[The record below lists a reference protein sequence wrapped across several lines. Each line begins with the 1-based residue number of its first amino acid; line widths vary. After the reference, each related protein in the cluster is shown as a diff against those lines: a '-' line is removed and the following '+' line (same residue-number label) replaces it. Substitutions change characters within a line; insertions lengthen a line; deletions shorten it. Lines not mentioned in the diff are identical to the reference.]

1 MSPIPD
7 LGVSPFQLDGATKAA
22 LVLLALGPD
31 TAAVVL
37 RSLSETAIKRL
48 STRLIAVRRLDL
60 TQWIEV
66 LRAFREA
73 SSDQRLLGIDTEQFM
88 DRALHQADVDERS
101 LGFRNR
107 SFALIDQNALAAI
120 EAFDSDLLH
129 ARISDEHP
137 QIIASLLALM
147 DASASAALA
156 ACFEDALRNELLL
169 RVALLDHVH
178 PMAIEDLNE
187 ALRAIALDPIDKQSR
202 LGGTKHAAALINA
215 FDEPLDQ
222 EALDRMRVFEP
233 ELADSVEAQRFLF
246 EDLLGIPKR
255 SLQTLIMT
263 VGPEELALAMQSCS
277 DTLRHYLLAAMPAP
291 LAEAVR
297 DAMQIVKQNSTSE
310 SQAAQQRM
318 LARGRSLHQEGRI
331 QLKVIPSHR
340 EEDV

>member
-137 QIIASLLALM
+137 QIIACYCGWLCSIM
-147 DASASAALA
+147 ST
-156 ACFEDALRNELLL
+156 RW
-169 RVALLDHVH
+169 
-178 PMAIEDLNE
+178 P
-187 ALRAIALDPIDKQSR
+187 SR
-202 LGGTKHAAALINA
+202 T
-215 FDEPLDQ
+215 
-222 EALDRMRVFEP
+222 
-233 ELADSVEAQRFLF
+233 
-246 EDLLGIPKR
+246 
-255 SLQTLIMT
+255 
-263 VGPEELALAMQSCS
+263 
-277 DTLRHYLLAAMPAP
+277 
-291 LAEAVR
+291 
-297 DAMQIVKQNSTSE
+297 
-310 SQAAQQRM
+310 
-318 LARGRSLHQEGRI
+318 
-331 QLKVIPSHR
+331 
-340 EEDV
+340 

>member
-7 LGVSPFQLDGATKAA
+7 CGVSPFQLDGATKAA

-31 TAAVVL
+31 TAALVL
-37 RSLSETAIKRL
+37 RSLTEAEIKRI
-48 STRLIAVRRLDL
+48 STRLIAVRQLDL
-60 TQWIEV
+60 TQWIQV

-88 DRALHQADVDERS
+88 DRALQQTDVERS
-101 LGFRNR
+101 LGFRSR
-107 SFALIDQNALAAI
+107 SLALIDQNALASI

-156 ACFEDALRNELLL
+156 ACFGDELRNELLL

-178 PMAIEDLNE
+178 SMAIEDLNE
-187 ALRAIALDPIDKQSR
+187 ALRAIALDPSDKRSR
-202 LGGTKHAAALINA
+202 LGGTKHTAALINA

-222 EALDRMRVFEP
+222 EAIDRMRAFEP
-233 ELADSVEAQRFLF
+233 ELADRVEAQRFLF
-246 EDLLGIPKR
+246 EDLLSIPKR
-255 SLQTLIMT
+255 SLQTLVMT

-277 DTLRHYLLAAMPAP
+277 DALRQCLLAAMPAP

-297 DAMQIVKQNSTSE
+297 DAMQTVKQNSTSD
-310 SQAAQQRM
+310 SRAAQQHM

-331 QLKVIPSHR
+331 QLKVIPSNR

>member
-7 LGVSPFQLDGATKAA
+7 CGVSPFQLDGATKAA

-31 TAAVVL
+31 TAALLL
-37 RSLSETAIKRL
+37 RSLTEAEIKRI
-48 STRLIAVRRLDL
+48 STRLIAVRQLDL
-60 TQWIEV
+60 TQWIQV

-88 DRALHQADVDERS
+88 DRALQQTDVERS

-107 SFALIDQNALAAI
+107 SLALIDQNALAAI
-120 EAFDSDLLH
+120 EAFDSDLLY

-156 ACFEDALRNELLL
+156 ACFGDELRNELLL

-178 PMAIEDLNE
+178 SMAIEDLNE
-187 ALRAIALDPIDKQSR
+187 ALRAIALDPSDKRSR
-202 LGGTKHAAALINA
+202 LGGTKHTAALINA

-222 EALDRMRVFEP
+222 EAIDRMRAFEP
-233 ELADSVEAQRFLF
+233 ELADRVEAQRFLF
-246 EDLLGIPKR
+246 EDLLSIPKR
-255 SLQTLIMT
+255 SLQTLVMS

-277 DTLRHYLLAAMPAP
+277 DALRQCLLAAMPAP

-297 DAMQIVKQNSTSE
+297 DAMQTVKQNSTSD
-310 SQAAQQRM
+310 SRAAQQHM

-331 QLKVIPSHR
+331 QLKVIPSNH
-340 EEDV
+340 EGDV

>member
-7 LGVSPFQLDGATKAA
+7 CGVSPFQLDGATKAA

-31 TAAVVL
+31 TAALLL
-37 RSLSETAIKRL
+37 RSLTEAEIKRI
-48 STRLIAVRRLDL
+48 STRLIAVRQLDL
-60 TQWIEV
+60 TQWIQV

-88 DRALHQADVDERS
+88 DRALQQTDVERS

-107 SFALIDQNALAAI
+107 SLALIDQNALVAI

-156 ACFEDALRNELLL
+156 ACFGDELRNELLL
-169 RVALLDHVH
+169 RVALLDRVH
-178 PMAIEDLNE
+178 SMAIEDLNE
-187 ALRAIALDPIDKQSR
+187 ALRAIALDPSDKRSR
-202 LGGTKHAAALINA
+202 LGGTKHTAALINA

-222 EALDRMRVFEP
+222 EAIDRMRAFEP
-233 ELADSVEAQRFLF
+233 ELADRVEAQRFLF
-246 EDLLGIPKR
+246 EDLLSIPKR
-255 SLQTLIMT
+255 SLQTLVMS

-277 DTLRHYLLAAMPAP
+277 DALRQCLLAAMPAP

-297 DAMQIVKQNSTSE
+297 DAMQTVKQNSTSD
-310 SQAAQQRM
+310 SRAAQQHM

-331 QLKVIPSHR
+331 QLKVIPSNH
-340 EEDV
+340 EGDV

>member
-7 LGVSPFQLDGATKAA
+7 CGVSPFQLDGATKAA

-31 TAAVVL
+31 TAALLL
-37 RSLSETAIKRL
+37 RSLTEAEIKRI
-48 STRLIAVRRLDL
+48 STRLIAVRQLDL
-60 TQWIEV
+60 TQWIQV

-88 DRALHQADVDERS
+88 DRALQQTDVERS

-107 SFALIDQNALAAI
+107 SLALIDQNALAAI
-120 EAFDSDLLH
+120 EAFDSDLLY

-156 ACFEDALRNELLL
+156 ACFGDELRNELLL

-178 PMAIEDLNE
+178 SMAIEDLNE
-187 ALRAIALDPIDKQSR
+187 ALRAIALDPSDKRSR
-202 LGGTKHAAALINA
+202 LGGTKHTAALINA

-222 EALDRMRVFEP
+222 EAIDRMRAFEP
-233 ELADSVEAQRFLF
+233 ELADRVEAQRFHF

-255 SLQTLIMT
+255 SLQTLVMS

-277 DTLRHYLLAAMPAP
+277 DALRQCLLAAMPAP

-297 DAMQIVKQNSTSE
+297 DAMQTVKQNSTSD
-310 SQAAQQRM
+310 SRAAQQHM

-331 QLKVIPSHR
+331 QLKVIPSNH
-340 EEDV
+340 EGDV

>member
-7 LGVSPFQLDGATKAA
+7 CGVSPFQLDGATKAA

-37 RSLSETAIKRL
+37 RSLTETEIKL
-48 STRLIAVRRLDL
+48 ISTRLIAVRQLDL

-73 SSDQRLLGIDTEQFM
+73 SNDQRLLGIDTDQFM
-88 DRALHQADVDERS
+88 DRALQHTDVDERS

-107 SFALIDQNALAAI
+107 SFALIDQSALAAI

-147 DASASAALA
+147 DAQASAALA
-156 ACFEDALRNELLL
+156 ACFGDELRNELLL

-178 PMAIEDLNE
+178 PMAMEDLNE
-187 ALRAIALDPIDKQSR
+187 ALRAIALDPIDKRSR
-202 LGGTKHAAALINA
+202 LGGTKHTAALINA
-215 FDEPLDQ
+215 FDKPLDQ
-222 EALDRMRVFEP
+222 DALDRMRAFEP
-233 ELADSVEAQRFLF
+233 ELADRVEAQRFLF
-246 EDLLGIPKR
+246 EDFLSIPKR
-255 SLQTLIMT
+255 SLQTLVMNI
-263 VGPEELALAMQSCS
+263 GPEELASAMQSCS
-277 DTLRHYLLAAMPAP
+277 DALRQCLLAAMPAP

-297 DAMQIVKQNSTSE
+297 DTLKIVKQNNANNSR
-310 SQAAQQRM
+310 AAQQRM
-318 LARGRSLHQEGRI
+318 LARARSLHQEGLI
-331 QLKVIPSHR
+331 QLKVIPANL

>member
-7 LGVSPFQLDGATKAA
+7 CGVSPFQLDGATKAA

-31 TAAVVL
+31 TAALLL
-37 RSLSETAIKRL
+37 RSLTEAEIKRI
-48 STRLIAVRRLDL
+48 STRLIAVRQLDL
-60 TQWIEV
+60 TQWIQV

-88 DRALHQADVDERS
+88 DRALQQTDVERS

-107 SFALIDQNALAAI
+107 SLALIDQNALAAI

-156 ACFEDALRNELLL
+156 ACFGDELRNELLL

-178 PMAIEDLNE
+178 SMAIEDLNE
-187 ALRAIALDPIDKQSR
+187 ALRAIALDPSDKRSR
-202 LGGTKHAAALINA
+202 LGGTKHTAALINA

-222 EALDRMRVFEP
+222 EAIDRMRAFEP
-233 ELADSVEAQRFLF
+233 ELADRVEAQRFLF
-246 EDLLGIPKR
+246 EDLLSIPKR
-255 SLQTLIMT
+255 SLQTLVMT
-263 VGPEELALAMQSCS
+263 VGPEDLALAMQSCS
-277 DTLRHYLLAAMPAP
+277 DALRQCLLAAMPAP

-297 DAMQIVKQNSTSE
+297 DAMQTVKQNSTSD
-310 SQAAQQRM
+310 SRVAQQRM

-331 QLKVIPSHR
+331 QLKVIPSNH

>member
-7 LGVSPFQLDGATKAA
+7 CGVSPFQLDGATKAA

-31 TAAVVL
+31 TAALVL
-37 RSLSETAIKRL
+37 RSLTEAEIKRI
-48 STRLIAVRRLDL
+48 STRFIAVRQLDL
-60 TQWIEV
+60 TQWIQV

-88 DRALHQADVDERS
+88 DRALQQTDVERS

-107 SFALIDQNALAAI
+107 SLALIDQNALVAI

-137 QIIASLLALM
+137 QFIASLLALM

-156 ACFEDALRNELLL
+156 ACFGDELRNELLL
-169 RVALLDHVH
+169 RVALLDRVH
-178 PMAIEDLNE
+178 SMAIEDLNE
-187 ALRAIALDPIDKQSR
+187 ALRAIALDPSDKRSR
-202 LGGTKHAAALINA
+202 LGGTKHTAALINA

-222 EALDRMRVFEP
+222 EAIDRMRAFEP
-233 ELADSVEAQRFLF
+233 ELADRVEAQRFLF
-246 EDLLGIPKR
+246 EDLLSIPKR
-255 SLQTLIMT
+255 SLQTLVMT

-277 DTLRHYLLAAMPAP
+277 DALRQCLLAAMPAP

-297 DAMQIVKQNSTSE
+297 DAMQTVKQSSA
-310 SQAAQQRM
+310 SDSRAAQQHM

-331 QLKVIPSHR
+331 QLKVIPSNH
-340 EEDV
+340 EGDV

>member
-37 RSLSETAIKRL
+37 RSLTETEIKL
-48 STRLIAVRRLDL
+48 ISTRLIAVRQLDL
-60 TQWIEV
+60 TQWIQV

-73 SSDQRLLGIDTEQFM
+73 SSDQRLLGIDTDQFM
-88 DRALHQADVDERS
+88 DRALQHTDVDDRS

-137 QIIASLLALM
+137 QIIASLLAFM

-156 ACFEDALRNELLL
+156 ACFGDELRNELLL

-178 PMAIEDLNE
+178 PMAMEDLNE
-187 ALRAIALDPIDKQSR
+187 ALRAIALDPIDKRSR
-202 LGGTKHAAALINA
+202 LGGTKHTAALINA

-222 EALDRMRVFEP
+222 EAIDRMRAFEP
-233 ELADSVEAQRFLF
+233 ELADRVEAQRFLF
-246 EDLLGIPKR
+246 EDLLSIPKR
-255 SLQTLIMT
+255 SLQTLVMT

-277 DTLRHYLLAAMPAP
+277 DALRQCLLAAMPAP

-297 DAMQIVKQNSTSE
+297 DAMQTVKQSSTSD
-310 SQAAQQRM
+310 SRAAQQHM

-331 QLKVIPSHR
+331 QLKVIPSNR
-340 EEDV
+340 EGDV

>member
-37 RSLSETAIKRL
+37 RSLTETEIKL
-48 STRLIAVRRLDL
+48 ISTRLIAVRQLDL

-66 LRAFREA
+66 LRALREA
-73 SSDQRLLGIDTEQFM
+73 SSDQRLLGIDTDQFM
-88 DRALHQADVDERS
+88 DRALQHTDVDERS

-156 ACFEDALRNELLL
+156 ACFGDELRNELLL

-178 PMAIEDLNE
+178 PMALEDLNE
-187 ALRAIALDPIDKQSR
+187 ALRAIALDPIDKRSR
-202 LGGTKHAAALINA
+202 LGGAKHTAVLINA

-222 EALDRMRVFEP
+222 DALDMMRAFEP
-233 ELADSVEAQRFLF
+233 ELADRVEAQRFLF
-246 EDLLGIPKR
+246 EDFLSIPKR
-255 SLQTLIMT
+255 SLQTLVMNI
-263 VGPEELALAMQSCS
+263 GPEELASAMQSCS
-277 DTLRHYLLAAMPAP
+277 DALRQCLLAAMPAP

-297 DAMQIVKQNSTSE
+297 DTLKIVKQNNANNSR
-310 SQAAQQRM
+310 AAQQRM
-318 LARGRSLHQEGRI
+318 LARARSLHQEGLI
-331 QLKVIPSHR
+331 QLKVIPANL